1 MAKVRKGQICP
12 CVIYSLCDDGTLC
25 LVHKFIPSKVWKLPE
40 ISYHMS
46 TLSRP
51 CTRTCCNPQLIRCIC
66 SVAAGPSFWTVS
78 DAAPVFVCVFSVVL
92 ICSSEGHLLYLVSAI
107 QLLPFS
113 HVPFLLPFHF
123 VRKKCWLPWWWW
135 SKRTLFHWHCMGW
148 QGYI

>member
-51 CTRTCCNPQLIRCIC
+51 CTRTCCNPQLIRYIC

-78 DAAPVFVCVFSVVL
+78 NAALVFVHVFSVVFM
-92 ICSSEGHLLYLVSAI
+92 CAFEGFPFVNSFCHSIVAI
-107 QLLPFS
+107 LTYASIVFPF
-113 HVPFLLPFHF
+113 
-123 VRKKCWLPWWWW
+123 CGMN
-135 SKRTLFHWHCMGW
+135 C
-148 QGYI
+148 